1 MMEWLTAVEGS
12 GFAIWVRESNSIW
25 AYPTVLTLHTVGLGL
40 LVGAN
45 WALDLRLLGVGPN
58 IPLAPLRRLFPAMWI
73 GFWLNAVTGVMLFAA
88 EATTKGTTTI
98 FMVKLGLVAV
108 AVAVMRLTERS
119 VYGRGLPIAAVTG
132 TARALAAVSVVLWM
146 AAIATGRFMAYVSV

>member
-1 MMEWLTAVEGS
+1 MEWLTAVEGS

-25 AYPTVLTLHTVGLGL
+25 AYPTILTLHTVGLGL

-58 IPLAPLRRLFPAMWI
+58 IPLAPLKRLFPAMWV
-73 GFWLNAVTGVMLFAA
+73 GFWLNAITGVVLFTT

-98 FMVKLGLVAV
+98 FFVKLGLVAV
-108 AVAVMRLTERS
+108 AVAAMKLTERS
-119 VYGRGLPIAAVTG
+119 VYGRGLQVPAVTG
-132 TARALAAVSVVLWM
+132 TARALAAFSVVLWI